1 MGVTVLCGNAQL
13 KMANIQSY
21 HLRFMSII
29 INSFGLT
36 IKHILL
42 EWIDYSDVR
51 QKYF

>member
-21 HLRFMSII
+21 HLRFM
-29 INSFGLT
+29 T